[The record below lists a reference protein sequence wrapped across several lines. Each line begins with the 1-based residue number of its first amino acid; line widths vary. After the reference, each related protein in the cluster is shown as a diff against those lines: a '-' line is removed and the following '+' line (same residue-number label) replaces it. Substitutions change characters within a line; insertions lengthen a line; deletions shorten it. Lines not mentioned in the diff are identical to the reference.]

1 MKWTNTTREAVDG
14 AWNSNATRVD
24 ENSDEHVTLERLRT
38 SRFVQRNVANVMFA
52 VQEGIMPLSDAVM
65 GVLVAALRTGWYV
78 RNDASGVGELA
89 GLLSDTE
96 MVELRKEIANATK
109 STESGTR
116 MDV

>member
-14 AWNSNATRVD
+14 AWNSNATRMD
-24 ENSDEHVTLERLRT
+24 ENSDEHATLERLRT

-52 VQEGIMPLSDAVM
+52 VQEGIMPLPDAVV

-96 MVELRKEIANATK
+96 MVELRKEIARVGT
-109 STESGTR
+109 STSEDER
-116 MDV
+116 VA